1 MIFRCQN
8 GRLLNTDHVVEWDKQ
23 TEPSDDNEEKH
34 TVTAK
39 TVLDTTVEVFE
50 GAQDECERCL
60 GKIYGMLSVESRTLR
75 HLCDGLA
82 KRDDKLAAAM
92 KRLVATIN

>member
-1 MIFRCQN
+1 MIIKCQN
-8 GRLLNTDHVVEWDKQ
+8 GRLLNSDHVNQWDKQ
-23 TEPSDDNEEKH
+23 TEESDDNEERH
-34 TVTAK
+34 TVTAT
-39 TVLDTTVEVFE
+39 TVLATSVEVFE
-50 GAQDECERCL
+50 GTQEECERRL
-60 GKIYGMLSVESRTLR
+60 GEIYGMLSVESTTLR

>member
-1 MIFRCQN
+1 MIIRCQD
-8 GRLLNTDHVVEWDKQ
+8 GRLLNSGHVVEWDQ
-23 TEPSDDNEEKH
+23 QAEGEGDEQSH

-39 TVLDTTVEVFE
+39 TTLDTSVEIFE
-50 GAQDECERCL
+50 GTQDECETRL
-60 GKIYGMLSVESRTLR
+60 DEIYASLNEEGNTLR

-92 KRLVATIN
+92 RRLAAIIN

>member
-1 MIFRCQN
+1 MIIRCQN
-8 GRLLNTDHVVEWDKQ
+8 GKLLNSDHVVEWDKQ
-23 TEPSDDNEEKH
+23 TEGEGNEEEH
-34 TVTAK
+34 AAIAK
-39 TVLDTTVEVFE
+39 TILDTTVEIFE
-50 GAQDECERCL
+50 GTQEECERRL
-60 GKIYGMLSVESRTLR
+60 GEIYGMLSAESTTLR